1 MNVAVTKVEL
11 VKQLLNSNNTALI
24 NHIKA
29 LFETQDLD
37 LWDEMPDDIK
47 QSVERGLKQADKG
60 ELKSHS
66 EVMKKYKK
74 WLKK

>member
-29 LFETQDLD
+29 LFETEDID
-37 LWDEMPDDIK
+37 LWDEMPAEIK
-47 QSVERGLKQADKG
+47 RSVERGIRQADKG
-60 ELKSHS
+60 ELKSNS

-74 WLKK
+74 WLRK

>member
-24 NHIKA
+24 KHIKA
-29 LFETQDLD
+29 LFETEDSD
-37 LWDEMPDDIK
+37 FWDEMPADIK

-66 EVMKKYKK
+66 DVMKKYKK